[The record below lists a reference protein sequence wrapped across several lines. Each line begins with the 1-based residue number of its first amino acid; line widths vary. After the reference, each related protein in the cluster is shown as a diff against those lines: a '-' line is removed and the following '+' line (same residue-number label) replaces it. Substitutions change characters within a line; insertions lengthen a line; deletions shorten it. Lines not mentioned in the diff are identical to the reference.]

1 MQKEPSPFL
10 LRKNRDRY
18 ASRLFLVP
26 ALLIPV
32 MVAAIAI
39 VLAFRSLPV
48 MATAT
53 LPSLLLSSVWR
64 PVTGEFG
71 FLAFITGSLIVS
83 VLAMVMAVP
92 VSLLSA
98 IYLAEFA
105 PPAVRRILQPF
116 IDLLAGVPSV
126 IFGLFGVLVIVP
138 FIRDFLAPAFRYQS
152 TGYCVLAGGII
163 LAMMVF
169 PILISV
175 MAEVFS
181 AVPAGMREA
190 SLACGATRW
199 EMVKHVTLRAGLAGI
214 AAAIILA
221 FARAFGETMAVLM
234 VVGNVVQIPGS
245 VFDPAYPIP
254 SLIANNY
261 GEMMSIPIYDSALLF
276 AALILFVVLMAFI
289 VLTRIVLD
297 RVRLRV
303 IV

>member
-1 MQKEPSPFL
+1 MLPEHTPFI
-10 LRKNRDRY
+10 LRRSLDRQVN
-18 ASRLFLVP
+18 RLFLIP

-32 MVAAIAI
+32 IVAVIAL
-39 VLAFRSLPV
+39 VLFLRSLPV

-64 PVTGEFG
+64 PMAGEFG
-71 FLAFITGSLIVS
+71 FFPFIMGSVIVS
-83 VLAMVMAVP
+83 ILAMVLAIP

-98 IYLAEFA
+98 IYLSEFA
-105 PPAVRRILQPF
+105 TPAVRRVLQPS
-116 IDLLAGVPSV
+116 IEILAGVPSV
-126 IFGLFGVLVIVP
+126 IFGLFGVLVVVP
-138 FIRDFLAPAFRYQS
+138 FIRDNLAPALHSQS

-169 PILISV
+169 PLLISV
-175 MAEVFS
+175 MTEVFS

-214 AAAIILA
+214 AAAVILA

-234 VVGNVVQIPGS
+234 VVGNVVQVPGS
-245 VFDPAYPIP
+245 VLDPAYPIP
-254 SLIANNY
+254 ALIANNY
-261 GEMMSIPIYDSALLF
+261 GEMMSIPLYDSALLF
-276 AALILFVVLMAFI
+276 SALILFLVLIVFI

-297 RVRLRV
+297 RVKLRV
-303 IV
+303 IL

>member
-1 MQKEPSPFL
+1 MTPGISPPFL
-10 LRKNRDRY
+10 RRTLDRY
-18 ASRLFLVP
+18 ANRLFIIPALLVP
-26 ALLIPV
+26 A
-32 MVAAIAI
+32 MVIGIAL
-39 VLAFRSLPV
+39 VLAARSLPV
-48 MATAT
+48 MSTAP
-53 LPSLLLSSVWR
+53 LPSLLLSSTWR
-64 PVTGEFG
+64 PMAGEFG
-71 FLAFITGSLIVS
+71 FFPFIMGTVIVS
-83 VLAMVMAVP
+83 VLAMALAIP

-98 IYLAEFA
+98 IYLVEFA
-105 PPAVRRILQPF
+105 IPAVRRVLQPA

-126 IFGLFGVLVIVP
+126 IFGLFGVLVVVP
-138 FIRDFLAPAFRYQS
+138 FIRDILAPALHHSS

-175 MAEVFS
+175 MVEVFS

-214 AAAIILA
+214 VAAIILA

-234 VVGNVVQIPGS
+234 VVGNVVQVPGS
-245 VFDPAYPIP
+245 VLDPAYPIP
-254 SLIANNY
+254 ALIANNY
-261 GEMMSIPIYDSALLF
+261 GEMMSIPLYDSALLF
-276 AALILFVVLMAFI
+276 AALILFIVLMAFI

-297 RVRLRV
+297 RVKLRM